1 MMVKRNS
8 WRLTACLL
16 KEEKRKPRDG
26 GQANLQLRV
35 AQRRQPATLRAV
47 GINGHFFKP
56 WALREEKA
64 K

>member
-35 AQRRQPATLRAV
+35 AQRQQPAPLRVA
-47 GINGHFFKP
+47 GINGLFCRP
-56 WALREEKA
+56 WALREKETK
-64 K
+64 